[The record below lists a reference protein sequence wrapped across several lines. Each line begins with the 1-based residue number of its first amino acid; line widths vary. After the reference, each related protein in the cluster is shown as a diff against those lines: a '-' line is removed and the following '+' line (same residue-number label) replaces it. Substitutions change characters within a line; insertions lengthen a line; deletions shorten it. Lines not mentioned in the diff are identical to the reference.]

1 MFEEKFMTRMY
12 IFMTKSLTKRL
23 SATFLWTEIMSVIK
37 GSLHQGSEFYQSYL
51 SRREYMHHANNVL
64 SKKEKCTI
72 YYIFLKYEE
81 WKMNIRAF
89 DFLDVVNHV
98 LA

>member
-1 MFEEKFMTRMY
+1 
-12 IFMTKSLTKRL
+12 LT
-23 SATFLWTEIMSVIK
+23 
-37 GSLHQGSEFYQSYL
+37 
-51 SRREYMHHANNVL
+51 HANSVL

-81 WKMNIRAF
+81 WKMNMRAF